1 MLLQAY
7 QDRLDYWYPAIR
19 FRKEDDISKALRI
32 KEKSDWK
39 TLSAEDKKT
48 RKLYMNIK
56 LGAGFIFTSKA
67 FFL

>member
-1 MLLQAY
+1 MYFKLNNVPKSLLQAY

-48 RKLYMNIK
+48 RKLYMNI
-56 LGAGFIFTSKA
+56 
-67 FFL
+67 